1 MSEHEQTH
9 PPPLTLPMRMSDEIN
24 EIAAALSA
32 CQGELH
38 NPTANVQSGA
48 SYKYAG
54 LDQILD
60 VVRPLRKKYG
70 LSMFQTPEIHGDKT
84 ILASMLMH
92 KSGQYLTGLIEIT
105 GEDTRGKSS
114 DQAMGSSISYM
125 RKYCELAAMG
135 LFPQGEDK
143 DGSSSAAPAAAVQ
156 QVPTMAAVLERTVQ
170 KFVEKFG
177 DPATAYLLAQVTEQ
191 GLDADEQFK
200 DMAPTSQAGL
210 YISIIEQGQLWNSIG
225 PPTTEAAEQMEL
237 NGNGETKEVSA

>member
-1 MSEHEQTH
+1 MSEQT
-9 PPPLTLPMRMSDEIN
+9 PPPPVTQPLRMSDEIN
-24 EIAAALSA
+24 EIAAPQSA

-70 LSMFQTPEIHGDKT
+70 LSMFQTPEIHGDRT
-84 ILASMLMH
+84 VLASMLMH
-92 KSGQYLTGLIEIT
+92 KSGQYLVGLIEIT

-156 QVPTMAAVLERTVQ
+156 QVPTMAAVLERTCQ
-170 KFVEKFG
+170 KFVERFG
-177 DPATAYLLAQVTEQ
+177 DAAEAYLMAEVTEQ
-191 GLDADEQFK
+191 GHDLEELTK
-200 DMAPTSQAGL
+200 MAPSSQAGL
-210 YISIIEQGQLWNSIG
+210 YISILEQGQLWANIG
-225 PPTTEAAEQMEL
+225 PPTTDQPAEQLEL
-237 NGNGETKEVSA
+237 NGNGENKEVSA

>member
-1 MSEHEQTH
+1 MSEMTH
-9 PPPLTLPMRMSDEIN
+9 PPPLTLPMRMSSELN

-60 VVRPLRKKYG
+60 VVRPLRKKHG
-70 LSMFQTPEIHGDKT
+70 LSMFQAPEIHGDRT
-84 ILASMLMH
+84 VLASMLMH
-92 KSGQYLTGLIEIT
+92 SSGQYICGLIEIT
-105 GEDTRGKSS
+105 GDDTRGKSS

-143 DGSSSAAPAAAVQ
+143 DGAVNAAAAAAAVQ
-156 QVPTMAAVLERTVQ
+156 AVPTIQAVTARA
-170 KFVEKFG
+170 VEKFIEKFG
-177 DPATAYLLAQVTEQ
+177 PPAKAYIAEQ
-191 GLDADEQFK
+191 GVKLDEIGTLKNVEQ
-200 DMAPTSQAGL
+200 AEL
-210 YISIIEQGQLWNSIG
+210 YAAIVQQGQFWTNVG
-225 PPTTEAAEQMEL
+225 PPTDEPEQPAQLEL
-237 NGNGETKEVSA
+237 NGDKEKSK